1 MSVDETVVEQ
11 TQNAPEELAETQNQQ
26 VDTSKLF
33 SKAYNEGKSK
43 LEKDVLKMFSS
54 LGLEDVESIEHG
66 FNTLNEKLSPKKN
79 AENEVETLRKL
90 LDESNKRVE
99 DLQGEFESFMKDS
112 QVDRTVDTALQGLRQ
127 KADMS
132 IKDDHLKTLFFMEY
146 EIEEREGQFIAVK
159 DGTPVMNSKGDYLSI
174 SDALYGFAR
183 DNKYMSPRAMG
194 TGGGTGSAGITD
206 KPSRTEFRNLL
217 RAKSADSQ
225 AKAAEMFATA
235 KKTGWT
241 D

>member
-1 MSVDETVVEQ
+1 MSVDETVTEQ
-11 TQNAPEELAETQNQQ
+11 TQNAPEESAETQNQQ

-43 LEKDVLKMFSS
+43 LEKDVLKMFNT
-54 LGLEDVESIEHG
+54 LGIEDVESIEQG
-66 FNTLNEKLSPKKN
+66 FSTLNEKLSPKKS

-90 LDESNKRVE
+90 LDESNKKME

-112 QVDRTVDTALQGLRQ
+112 QVDRSVDTALQQIRG
-127 KADMS
+127 KSDMS

-159 DGTPVMNSKGDYLSI
+159 DGTPVMDSKGDYMSL

-183 DNKYMSPRAMG
+183 ENKYLSPRATG
-194 TGGGTGSAGITD
+194 TGGGAGSATVSD
-206 KPSRTEFRNLL
+206 KPSRSEFRSLL
-217 RAKSADSQ
+217 RTKSADSQ
-225 AKAAEMFATA
+225 AKAAEMFETA
-235 KKTGWT
+235 KKTGWA

>member
-1 MSVDETVVEQ
+1 MSVEETAVEQ
-11 TQNAPEELAETQNQQ
+11 AQNAPEEFAETQNQQ

-43 LEKDVLKMFSS
+43 LEKDVLKMFNT
-54 LGLEDVESIEHG
+54 LGLEDVESIEQG
-66 FNTLNEKLSPKKN
+66 FSTLNERLSPKKN

-90 LDESNKRVE
+90 LDESNKKME

-112 QVDRTVDTALQGLRQ
+112 QVDRTVDTALQGLKG
-127 KADMS
+127 KADLS

-146 EIEEREGQFIAVK
+146 EVEEREGQFIAVK
-159 DGTPVMNSKGDYLSI
+159 DGTPIMNSKGDYLSL

-183 DNKYMSPRAMG
+183 DNKYLSPRATG
-194 TGGGTGSAGITD
+194 TGGGTGSAGVAD

-217 RAKSADSQ
+217 RTKSADSQ
-225 AKAAEMFATA
+225 ARAADMFATA
-235 KKTGWT
+235 KKTGWA